1 MRRAGWLL
9 AAAATAG
16 TLVWRRRR
24 DGGRSHASLF
34 YDDGSMVS
42 FADGSDEADRLVPL
56 ADEIIAAARA

>member
-24 DGGRSHASLF
+24 DSGRSRASLF

-42 FADGSDEADRLVPL
+42 FGDGSDEADRLVPL
-56 ADEIIAAARA
+56 ADEILAAARA